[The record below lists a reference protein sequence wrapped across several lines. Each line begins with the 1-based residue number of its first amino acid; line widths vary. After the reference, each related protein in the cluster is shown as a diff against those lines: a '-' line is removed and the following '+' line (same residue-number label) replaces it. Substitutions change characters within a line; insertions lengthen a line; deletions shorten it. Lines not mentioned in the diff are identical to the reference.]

1 MMIKKLNNGLI
12 ICALFMCLSVVASY
26 AEEAKKPVTIA
37 MFPCTDVVMSLK
49 KFHSLVSYLKQETG
63 FNIEFI
69 VPKDAAEFER
79 AIKNK
84 EIEFVFLDPHIY
96 VKSADLYDKNTLISA
111 LSGKGSTSHSGVV
124 IARKGGGINKLED
137 LKGKAVMFGPK
148 RSASRWLAAK
158 VLFEESGIN
167 IDKDLKAY
175 SNGGCCEDV
184 AFNIYLK
191 TVDAGV
197 VCEHFLEEHSKKQ
210 QTLGVDTK
218 QIVAVCKTRS
228 VPMRVFAARQEV
240 SDDIVTRVNQALLR
254 LDKNKPAHAK
264 ILHRAEL
271 GGFQRSKD
279 KDYDGVR
286 MLMDVKTAK

>member
-1 MMIKKLNNGLI
+1 MIKKLSYGLI
-12 ICALFMCLSVVASY
+12 IGAFFMCLSVVVSY

-37 MFPCTDVVMSLK
+37 IFPCTDVVMRLK
-49 KFHSLVSYLKQETG
+49 KFHPLVTYLKQETG
-63 FNIEFI
+63 FDIEFI
-69 VPKDAAEFER
+69 VPKDLVDFER

-96 VKSADLYDKNTLISA
+96 VNSADLYDKDTLISA
-111 LSGKGSTSHSGVV
+111 LTGEGSTSQSGVV
-124 IARKGGGINKLED
+124 IARKDGGINKLED

-148 RSASRWLAAK
+148 LSAARWVAAK

-184 AFNIYLK
+184 AFNVYLK
-191 TVDAGV
+191 AVDAGV
-197 VCEHFLEEHSKKQ
+197 VCDHFLKGHSIKQ
-210 QTLGVDTK
+210 KELGMDIK
-218 QIVAVCKTRS
+218 QIVAVCRTGS

-240 SDDIVTRVNQALLR
+240 SDDIVTKVNQALLR

-279 KDYDGVR
+279 GDYDGIR
-286 MLMDVKTAK
+286 MLMGVKTAE